1 MLDQREVDFEYDGEM
16 SADVA
21 LDAELMYQAY
31 PLCCLTRPANVLVMP
46 NLNATNISSKLL
58 LMLGGGHIIG
68 SLFIGLS
75 KPAQIAL
82 MNVTVSDIVNLAAL
96 AAYHAVR

>member
-1 MLDQREVDFEYDGEM
+1 MTCKLLLSIPF
-16 SADVA
+16 
-21 LDAELMYQAY
+21 
-31 PLCCLTRPANVLVMP
+31 LT
-46 NLNATNISSKLL
+46 NATNISSKLL
-58 LMLGGGHIIG
+58 LMLCGGHIIW

-82 MNVTVSDIVNLAAL
+82 MNATVLEIVNLAAL